1 MANTYVLLLNDL
13 HNATT
18 DFVLKLSIKNKEMIT
33 WHVQF
38 MWYILFQVDEKKI
51 NKHSSSFI
59 EGYLLGKA

>member
-13 HNATT
+13 HNDTT

-33 WHVQF
+33 WTCSIYVVHFVSS
-38 MWYILFQVDEKKI
+38 WWKKI